1 MIRPRRI
8 IFPPFWLVIGLGTI
22 FLLSKY
28 LPLARF
34 DSNFATG
41 LGSFTIFIGLVLLVH
56 AGGMFRSAETDM
68 IPFQNVTALVTTGAY
83 QVTRNPMYLGMAL
96 VMFGTS
102 ITVGA
107 FAGLFI
113 APIFMGI
120 IEYRFIRPEEVMLR
134 HLFGEEFDA
143 YCKLVRR
150 WL

>member
-8 IFPPFWLVIGLGTI
+8 IFPPIWLIIGLGAI
-22 FLLSKY
+22 FLLSEY

-34 DSNFATG
+34 NSNFATG
-41 LGSFTIFIGLVLLVH
+41 LGSFAIVIGLVLVVH
-56 AGGMFRSAETDM
+56 AGGMFKSAKTDL
-68 IPFQNVTALVTTGAY
+68 IPFQNVTTLVTTGVY

-96 VMFGTS
+96 VLLGTS

-107 FAGLFI
+107 YAGLFI
-113 APIFMGI
+113 APIFMVV
-120 IEYRFIRPEEVMLR
+120 IEIRFIRPEEVMLR

-143 YCKLVRR
+143 YSKLVRR